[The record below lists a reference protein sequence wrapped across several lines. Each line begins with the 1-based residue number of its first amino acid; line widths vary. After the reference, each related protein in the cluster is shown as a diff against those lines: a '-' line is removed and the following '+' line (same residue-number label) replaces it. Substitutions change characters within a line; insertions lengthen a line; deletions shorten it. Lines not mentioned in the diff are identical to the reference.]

1 MAAKKQRK
9 RYNYV
14 LTFILLILVC
24 VMAFYSRE
32 LGQQRDAIVYPD
44 SLELVAAEING
55 EELTLRELAVYVA
68 YEEMQV
74 EEQAVLYDSED
85 PGHYWNIRT
94 QEGFTRVNARKAV
107 MQMALH
113 DELFYQL
120 AQGEIELDEEEE
132 KNLEY
137 VEQDFWEDLTERE
150 GDLRLGVTREDI
162 RETLRRM
169 AYAQKYQTIY
179 AAMHNK
185 ESGEYDYT
193 EETYQKL
200 LEKQDYT
207 IHKKV
212 WDRVSIGSV
221 TLEY

>member
-1 MAAKKQRK
+1 
-9 RYNYV
+9 
-14 LTFILLILVC
+14 
-24 VMAFYSRE
+24 
-32 LGQQRDAIVYPD
+32 
-44 SLELVAAEING
+44 
-55 EELTLRELAVYVA
+55 
-68 YEEMQV
+68 
-74 EEQAVLYDSED
+74 
-85 PGHYWNIRT
+85 
-94 QEGFTRVNARKAV
+94 
-107 MQMALH
+107 
-113 DELFYQL
+113 
-120 AQGEIELDEEEE
+120 
-132 KNLEY
+132 
-137 VEQDFWEDLTERE
+137 
-150 GDLRLGVTREDI
+150 
-162 RETLRRM
+162 M

>member
-55 EELTLRELAVYVA
+55 EELTLRELAFYVA

-120 AQGEIELDEEEE
+120 AQGEIELDEGRGSASWRYEGGYQGNPAEDGICPE
-132 KNLEY
+132 VPDNLC
-137 VEQDFWEDLTERE
+137 
-150 GDLRLGVTREDI
+150 GN
-162 RETLRRM
+162 
-169 AYAQKYQTIY
+169 A
-179 AAMHNK
+179 
-185 ESGEYDYT
+185 
-193 EETYQKL
+193 
-200 LEKQDYT
+200 
-207 IHKKV
+207 
-212 WDRVSIGSV
+212 
-221 TLEY
+221 